1 MLQRRVVRVVPR
13 LAEEGARLLT
23 DGVAALH
30 EELGVTPAFPP
41 RVEAEAAEAVR
52 SPRLP
57 TLDRTD
63 LPLVTIDPEG
73 SRDLDQAVHLERR
86 GSGFRVHYA
95 IADVAAFVRP
105 GGAVDEEAHRRGE
118 TLYGVG
124 AKVPLHPP
132 QLSEGACSLL
142 PDGPRPALLWTV
154 DLDASGERTSVR
166 VERALVRSR
175 AQLSYAEVQADL
187 DAGTADPVFLLLR
200 EVGELRVARER
211 DRGGVSL
218 PLPDQE
224 VELVEGRL
232 RLSFRSPL
240 PVENWNAQV
249 SLLTGTAAASLM
261 VEGRVGVLRTLPP
274 PDPRDVARLRR
285 VARALH
291 VTWPDAVDHPTFLRG
306 LDPARADHA
315 AVLTASASLLR
326 GSGYVAFDGSVP
338 EHHEHA
344 ALATTYSH
352 VTAPLRRLVDRYGGE
367 VCLALSA
374 GSEVPDWVTERL
386 PGLPATMRSTGTTA
400 GQYERG
406 VLDLVE
412 AVLLH
417 ERTGEDFAAMVVD
430 VDERDPRRG
439 QVMLREPAVAAR
451 VEGPAPLPLGT
462 DITVRLVEADP
473 VRRAV
478 RFEPTGTGTAVPVA
492 EPPGPP
498 GTPVGRSSSPQGRTG
513 A

>member
-1 MLQRRVVRVVPR
+1 MLQRRVVRVAPR
-13 LAEEGARLLT
+13 LAEDGARLLQE
-23 DGVAALH
+23 GVDALH
-30 EELGVTPAFPP
+30 RELAVTPDFPP
-41 RVEAEAAEAVR
+41 EVKAEAQGAAR
-52 SPRLP
+52 APLLP
-57 TLDRTD
+57 QLDRTD
-63 LPLVTIDPEG
+63 LPFVTIDPEG
-73 SRDLDQAVHLERR
+73 ARDLDQAVHLERR
-86 GSGFRVHYA
+86 AGGYRVHYA

-124 AKVPLHPP
+124 GKVPLHPP

-154 DLDASGERTSVR
+154 DLDDAGERTAVR

-187 DAGTADPVFLLLR
+187 DAGTDDPVPLLLR
-200 EVGELRVARER
+200 EVGELRHARER

-224 VELVEGRL
+224 VDLVEGRL
-232 RLSFRSPL
+232 RLAFRSPL
-240 PVENWNAQV
+240 PVESWNAQI
-249 SLLTGTAAASLM
+249 SLLTGMAAASLM

-285 VARALH
+285 IARALD
-291 VTWPDAVDHPTFLRG
+291 VAWPEEQDHPDFISA
-306 LDPARADHA
+306 LDAGRADHA

-326 GSGYVAFDGSVP
+326 GSGYASFSGLVP
-338 EHHEHA
+338 QRHQHA
-344 ALATTYSH
+344 ALAAPYSH
-352 VTAPLRRLVDRYGGE
+352 VTAPLRRLVDRYAGE
-367 VCLALSA
+367 VCLALCA
-374 GSEVPDWVTERL
+374 GEPVPGWVADRL
-386 PGLPATMRSTGTTA
+386 EALPATMRATGAKA

-412 AVLLH
+412 AVLL
-417 ERTGEDFAAMVVD
+417 RDRVGEVFPAMVVD

-439 QVMLREPAVAAR
+439 QVMLRDPAVGAR
-451 VEGPAPLPLGT
+451 VEGSVPLPLGT
-462 DITVRLVEADP
+462 DLVVRLVEADP

-478 RFEPTGTGTAVPVA
+478 RFEPAAPPAGDGGPGA
-492 EPPGPP
+492 EAAGGGP
-498 GTPVGRSSSPQGRTG
+498 TSQRGRT
-513 A
+513 AP

>member
-1 MLQRRVVRVVPR
+1 VVTVARRVVR
-13 LAEEGARLLT
+13 LS
-23 DGVAALH
+23 
-30 EELGVTPAFPP
+30 P
-41 RVEAEAAEAVR
+41 RVAEHAPVLQEGITAIRDDMAVSPEFPAAVVEEARAAAR
-52 SPRLP
+52 APRLP

-63 LPLVTIDPEG
+63 IPFVTIDPPT
-73 SRDLDQAVHLERR
+73 SQDLDQALHIERQ

-124 AKVPLHPP
+124 GKVPLHPP
-132 QLSEGACSLL
+132 RLSEGACSLL
-142 PDGPRPALLWTV
+142 PDGARPALLWTV
-154 DLDASGERTSVR
+154 DLDEAGERTGVH

-187 DAGTADPVFLLLR
+187 DDGTADPVLELLR
-200 EVGELRVARER
+200 EVGELRLARER

-224 VELVEGRL
+224 VDLVEGRL
-232 RLSFRSPL
+232 RLAFRSPL
-240 PVENWNAQV
+240 PVENWNAQI
-249 SLLTGTAAASLM
+249 SLLTGMAAAFLM
-261 VEGRVGVLRTLPP
+261 LDGEVGVLRTLPP

-285 VARALH
+285 VARALD
-291 VTWPDAVDHPTFLRG
+291 VEWPEERDYPDFISS
-306 LDPARADHA
+306 LDPRRADQA

-326 GSGYVAFDGSVP
+326 GSGYASFSGSVP
-338 EHHEHA
+338 ERHQHA
-344 ALATTYSH
+344 ALAAAYSH
-352 VTAPLRRLVDRYGGE
+352 VTAPLRRLVDRYAGE
-367 VCLALSA
+367 VCLALCA
-374 GSEVPDWVTERL
+374 GEPVPAWVGDRL
-386 PGLPATMRSTGTTA
+386 VGLPATMRATGAKA

-412 AVLLH
+412 AVLL
-417 ERTGEDFAAMVVD
+417 RDRLGELFAAMVVD
-430 VDERDPRRG
+430 VDDRDPRRG
-439 QVMLREPAVAAR
+439 QVMLRDPAVGAR

-462 DITVRLVEADP
+462 DVVVRLVEADP

-478 RFEPTGTGTAVPVA
+478 RFEPAGAGETSDGAPEET
-492 EPPGPP
+492 
-498 GTPVGRSSSPQGRTG
+498 RS